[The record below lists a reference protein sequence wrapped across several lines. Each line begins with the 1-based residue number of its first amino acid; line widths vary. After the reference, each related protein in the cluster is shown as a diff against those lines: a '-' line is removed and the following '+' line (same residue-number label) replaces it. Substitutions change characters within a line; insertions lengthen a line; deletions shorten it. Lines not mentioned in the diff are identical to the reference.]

1 MFCPKCGANLPE
13 GSIFCPSC
21 GFNLSSGFD
30 SPAENVVYPLDKAKK
45 ILSDPLFLAIAILLS
60 AAVGA
65 GFLGGGFDILLGLI
79 VAGVWM
85 AYAGVN
91 GENTSLIGKG
101 ITLTSV
107 IVKVQY
113 VIVYVAVGIVLFCGL
128 IVFLLFSSLGNSLAE
143 LGSYTFET
151 FEQAAADMGFYIEA
165 TAEEIDYFNKIF
177 AFFSSLSGF
186 ALGAIFFGITAF
198 FSAVAVLFNVLF
210 TGRFAKFL
218 KNASLA
224 VKEGRTV
231 ELGDRRCAGWLMA
244 YGIIMAVDAVST
256 FATLGSIF
264 GLIVAGCTAG
274 PGTVET
280 PNPSQPSEPEAST
293 TQPEPT
299 APTWQMGI
307 GAPIGFDTNTVVA
320 SVFPEVDY
328 GNGYPIALIINSK
341 AGIEAHLSRLGYPEY
356 LEILE
361 AVEAYDDTF
370 FESHSLILVWNP
382 PGSSSDAYRV
392 NSLHRIAEDE
402 IEIGMCKEIPSEGA
416 QDLVSKLIFVET
428 SKKIPEKTVCNV
440 NCSAHRGQKPPQV
453 SLVDSEQVIK
463 PRLRGYGW
471 TNNCGSIYADGG
483 FIGKDTNYEE
493 EYPWLYTSQRS
504 VLLESP
510 VAPQKISVE
519 CWDVSNWGSD
529 PFKIQP
535 EKLKVENG
543 SIPLKIG
550 TYFYAVTV
558 EWSVRYTDRE
568 FGGGEAYYGFVAHVS
583 DESDNDQPTKPVED
597 VFNTRNIVRI
607 TFYAYY
613 GGGKGSDVPA
623 ENMAEII
630 NWLNSFA
637 VGEKAP
643 DLLPPGTGTWQVEI
657 EYADGTIVKR
667 SLDTI
672 TIDGDI
678 YYLHSDPQPEI
689 LKRIMS
695 MFFQ

>member
-165 TAEEIDYFNKIF
+165 TVEEIDYFNKIF

-264 GLIVAGCTAG
+264 GLIVSGCTA
-274 PGTVET
+274 
-280 PNPSQPSEPEAST
+280 ASCIM
-293 TQPEPT
+293 
-299 APTWQMGI
+299 A
-307 GAPIGFDTNTVVA
+307 
-320 SVFPEVDY
+320 
-328 GNGYPIALIINSK
+328 
-341 AGIEAHLSRLGYPEY
+341 
-356 LEILE
+356 
-361 AVEAYDDTF
+361 AV
-370 FESHSLILVWNP
+370 
-382 PGSSSDAYRV
+382 
-392 NSLHRIAEDE
+392 
-402 IEIGMCKEIPSEGA
+402 MM
-416 QDLVSKLIFVET
+416 
-428 SKKIPEKTVCNV
+428 KKN
-440 NCSAHRGQKPPQV
+440 A
-453 SLVDSEQVIK
+453 
-463 PRLRGYGW
+463 
-471 TNNCGSIYADGG
+471 
-483 FIGKDTNYEE
+483 
-493 EYPWLYTSQRS
+493 
-504 VLLESP
+504 
-510 VAPQKISVE
+510 
-519 CWDVSNWGSD
+519 
-529 PFKIQP
+529 
-535 EKLKVENG
+535 
-543 SIPLKIG
+543 
-550 TYFYAVTV
+550 
-558 EWSVRYTDRE
+558 
-568 FGGGEAYYGFVAHVS
+568 
-583 DESDNDQPTKPVED
+583 
-597 VFNTRNIVRI
+597 
-607 TFYAYY
+607 
-613 GGGKGSDVPA
+613 
-623 ENMAEII
+623 
-630 NWLNSFA
+630 
-637 VGEKAP
+637 
-643 DLLPPGTGTWQVEI
+643 
-657 EYADGTIVKR
+657 
-667 SLDTI
+667 
-672 TIDGDI
+672 
-678 YYLHSDPQPEI
+678 
-689 LKRIMS
+689 
-695 MFFQ
+695 

>member
-1 MFCPKCGANLPE
+1 MSKRK
-13 GSIFCPSC
+13 S
-21 GFNLSSGFD
+21 
-30 SPAENVVYPLDKAKK
+30 K
-45 ILSDPLFLAIAILLS
+45 LFRNI
-60 AAVGA
+60 AAVC
-65 GFLGGGFDILLGLI
+65 
-79 VAGVWM
+79 M
-85 AYAGVN
+85 
-91 GENTSLIGKG
+91 
-101 ITLTSV
+101 
-107 IVKVQY
+107 
-113 VIVYVAVGIVLFCGL
+113 VL
-128 IVFLLFSSLGNSLAE
+128 
-143 LGSYTFET
+143 
-151 FEQAAADMGFYIEA
+151 M
-165 TAEEIDYFNKIF
+165 
-177 AFFSSLSGF
+177 
-186 ALGAIFFGITAF
+186 
-198 FSAVAVLFNVLF
+198 
-210 TGRFAKFL
+210 
-218 KNASLA
+218 
-224 VKEGRTV
+224 
-231 ELGDRRCAGWLMA
+231 CA
-244 YGIIMAVDAVST
+244 
-256 FATLGSIF
+256 
-264 GLIVAGCTAG
+264 IVAGCAAAG
-274 PGTVET
+274 PGNVET

-299 APTWQMGI
+299 APTWQTGI
-307 GAPIGFDTNTVVA
+307 GTPIGFDTNTVVA
-320 SVFPEVDY
+320 SVFPEDDY

-356 LEILE
+356 LEIMK
-361 AVEAYDDTF
+361 ATEAYDDTF

-382 PGSSSDAYRV
+382 PGSSSDEYRV
-392 NSLHRIAEDE
+392 NSLHQIAEDE

-463 PRLRGYGW
+463 PRLRGYRW
-471 TNNCGSIYADGG
+471 TNNCGSILADGG

-529 PFKIQP
+529 PFKTLP

-583 DESDNDQPTKPVED
+583 DESDNDQPTKPVEA

-643 DLLPPGTGTWQVEI
+643 EVLPPGTGTWQVEI

-695 MFFQ
+695 MVFQ

>member
-1 MFCPKCGANLPE
+1 MSKRK
-13 GSIFCPSC
+13 S
-21 GFNLSSGFD
+21 
-30 SPAENVVYPLDKAKK
+30 K
-45 ILSDPLFLAIAILLS
+45 LFRNI
-60 AAVGA
+60 AAVCMV
-65 GFLGGGFDILLGLI
+65 LI
-79 VAGVWM
+79 
-85 AYAGVN
+85 
-91 GENTSLIGKG
+91 
-101 ITLTSV
+101 
-107 IVKVQY
+107 
-113 VIVYVAVGIVLFCGL
+113 
-128 IVFLLFSSLGNSLAE
+128 
-143 LGSYTFET
+143 
-151 FEQAAADMGFYIEA
+151 
-165 TAEEIDYFNKIF
+165 
-177 AFFSSLSGF
+177 
-186 ALGAIFFGITAF
+186 
-198 FSAVAVLFNVLF
+198 
-210 TGRFAKFL
+210 
-218 KNASLA
+218 
-224 VKEGRTV
+224 
-231 ELGDRRCAGWLMA
+231 CA
-244 YGIIMAVDAVST
+244 
-256 FATLGSIF
+256 
-264 GLIVAGCTAG
+264 IVAGCTAG
-274 PGTVET
+274 PGNVET

-320 SVFPEVDY
+320 KVFPEDDY

-529 PFKIQP
+529 PFKTLP

-558 EWSVRYTDRE
+558 EWSAWYTDRE
-568 FGGGEAYYGFVAHVS
+568 FGRGEAYYGFVAHVS
-583 DESDNDQPTKPVED
+583 DTSVDFTEWWIPEGAYPNEWGTEPVVLKIQTVEELRAFLDTYYNGVDEAGLLEAFDEETAEEYVLYIICTPPNCKVRYHVAD
-597 VFNTRNIVRI
+597 VIW
-607 TFYAYY
+607 
-613 GGGKGSDVPA
+613 GSDRMCIYITPGEPLEDIAV
-623 ENMAEII
+623 
-630 NWLNSFA
+630 WLIATVSKDIPTEVETTVEFTS
-637 VGEKAP
+637 GE
-643 DLLPPGTGTWQVEI
+643 
-657 EYADGTIVKR
+657 
-667 SLDTI
+667 
-672 TIDGDI
+672 
-678 YYLHSDPQPEI
+678 
-689 LKRIMS
+689 
-695 MFFQ
+695 